1 MISAVSFGS
10 TYKINHPFAT
20 LNSKKMDATYDLLD
34 KCEQRRIRTSETM
47 KTDSMSVTIVSPDS
61 LDSYIETLCA
71 NRGIDYKK
79 ITNDELMDKDML
91 LSRVQKAP
99 EKMIKAKINA
109 KKFEKITSKHPES
122 NIKYCEKE
130 YDRYFEDSTNFMLKK
145 GSKFP
150 ATTLYISSP
159 MEKED
164 ILFYAKVNGPENFNK
179 DSLQF
184 NFAQRTNDPDHCVYF
199 ALKEAGIKNI
209 PVYMSQDTYDL
220 AKILE
225 LIEE

>member
-20 LNSKKMDATYDLLD
+20 LTSKKMDATYDLLD

-47 KTDSMSVTIVSPDS
+47 KADSMSVTIVSPDC

-71 NRGIDYKK
+71 NRGIEFKK
-79 ITNDELMDKDML
+79 ITNDELMDKDMI

-109 KKFEKITSKHPES
+109 KKFEKLVSQHPES
-122 NIKYCEKE
+122 NIKYCQKE
-130 YDRYFEDSTNFMLKK
+130 YDRYFEDATNFMLKK

-150 ATTLYISSP
+150 ATTMYITTS
-159 MEKED
+159 MDKED
-164 ILFYAKVNGPENFNK
+164 AILYKQMNGVENFNK
-179 DSLQF
+179 NSIQF

-199 ALKEAGIKNI
+199 AMKEAGIKNI

-220 AKILE
+220 AKAFEI
-225 LIEE
+225 IEE

>member
-10 TYKINHPFAT
+10 TYKINHPFTT
-20 LNSKKMDATYDLLD
+20 LTSKKMDATYDLLD

-47 KTDSMSVTIVSPDS
+47 KTDSMSVTIVSPDC

-71 NRGIDYKK
+71 NRGIEFKK
-79 ITNDELMDKDML
+79 ITNDELMDKDMI

-109 KKFEKITSKHPES
+109 EKFEKLVSQHPES
-122 NIKYCEKE
+122 NIKYCQKE
-130 YDRYFEDSTNFMLKK
+130 YDRYFEDATNFMLKK

-150 ATTLYISSP
+150 ATTMYITTS
-159 MEKED
+159 MDKED
-164 ILFYAKVNGPENFNK
+164 AILYKQMNGVENFNK
-179 DSLQF
+179 NSIQF

-199 ALKEAGIKNI
+199 AMKEAGIKNI

-220 AKILE
+220 AKAFEI
-225 LIEE
+225 IEE